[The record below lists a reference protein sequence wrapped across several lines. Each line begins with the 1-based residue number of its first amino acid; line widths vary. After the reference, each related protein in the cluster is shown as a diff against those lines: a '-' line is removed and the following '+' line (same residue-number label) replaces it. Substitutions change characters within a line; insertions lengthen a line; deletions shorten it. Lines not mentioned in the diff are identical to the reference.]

1 MKREKLVRDVKMEAL
16 ARMEAAARTEEDFN
30 AVVAQWDHLD
40 ENRERKERA
49 HEIGRREEMYYIGY
63 TDGAVIPPPMQH
75 PYWRELM
82 RGDFISYIYDNAE
95 EMWQVVADW
104 QIGYLVKS
112 LTAKQKEVL
121 FLSAV
126 RLCTSAQ
133 IACYQGKTG
142 RAIRKLLAVAFEYI
156 RSNLADRIRSRIRD
170 ELPVTKEKRDFLK
183 WYEKQKA
190 ALDNDKNG

>member
-1 MKREKLVRDVKMEAL
+1 MEAV
-16 ARMEAAARTEEDFN
+16 ARTEEDFN

-63 TDGAVIPPPMQH
+63 RDGAVVPLPIQH

-95 EMWQVVADW
+95 EIWQVLADW
-104 QIGYLVKS
+104 QIGSLVKS

-121 FLSAV
+121 FLSVV

-133 IACYQGKTG
+133 IACYQDKTD
-142 RAIRKLLAVAFEYI
+142 RAIRKLLAAALEYI
-156 RSNLADRIRSRIRD
+156 RSYLAERIRWRIKED
-170 ELPVTKEKRDFLK
+170 LPVTKEKRDFLD

-190 ALDNDKNG
+190 ALDSGDGE